1 MRRVLR
7 SRQYLPPNG
16 WTYFQPETNW
26 ELPPNLGFN
35 EAVAAII
42 QHRQANP
49 RFNLATDVAS
59 VSHELDAWTETRLRQ
74 TYGAKADQWLSGP
87 PAAPPQNFLW
97 QPLRQR
103 GQAAAVV
110 GNSAKK
116 TVSSVGTIMSWL
128 GSGLKPVD
136 QPTAT
141 ARALI
146 CSTCEKNV
154 RSEGIRKAIAT
165 IGDTLHAIASAKSDL
180 KLATPYDDK
189 LESCEACGCVNATK
203 VWVPAEHI
211 KKGMTPEVESAL
223 SVQCWIR
230 PLLK

>member
-1 MRRVLR
+1 MLK
-7 SRQYLPPNG
+7 SHQYLPPSG
-16 WTYFQPETNW
+16 WTYYQPETNW
-26 ELPPNLGFN
+26 ELPANLGFN

-42 QHRQANP
+42 QHRLANP
-49 RFNLATDVAS
+49 RFGLATDSES
-59 VSHELDAWTETRLRQ
+59 VSHELDVWTETRLRQ

-87 PAAPPQNFLW
+87 PAAPPQSFSW
-97 QPLRQR
+97 PPLRSR
-103 GQAAAVV
+103 VAGAAA
-110 GNSAKK
+110 GGARK
-116 TVSSVGTIMSWL
+116 TMSSVGTIMSWL

-136 QPTAT
+136 QTIANS
-141 ARALI
+141 RALI
-146 CSTCEKNV
+146 CSMCEKNV

-189 LESCEACGCVNATK
+189 LESCSACGCVAATK

-223 SVQCWIR
+223 SVECWIR